1 MKIIT
6 IQIPTTFINH
16 LSNIGIEFEVTPEN
30 FGKQVLLSL
39 TEKKPENANPKTWS
53 YTHILQ
59 DTNLIEFTN
68 VENGNYTVGVKSL
81 TDESIENKYS
91 LITRSKRNTFEKIV
105 NSNMFDSS
113 ITVSN
118 EHLGG
123 DSSFEDVLS
132 RHGGGSFVYT
142 GEGSF
147 TLSGAAGAV

>member
-1 MKIIT
+1 M
-6 IQIPTTFINH
+6 
-16 LSNIGIEFEVTPEN
+16 
-30 FGKQVLLSL
+30 
-39 TEKKPENANPKTWS
+39 
-53 YTHILQ
+53 
-59 DTNLIEFTN
+59 
-68 VENGNYTVGVKSL
+68 

-132 RHGGGSFVYT
+132 RHGGGGAFAYT
-142 GEGSF
+142 GGSF